1 MEGKIMGYFIVG
13 LVSILIGG
21 LTGFII
27 RTIIGKV
34 DLNSA
39 ENRAK
44 IILRESELEAESKKK
59 ELLLE
64 SKNSMIQ
71 ERNNFERETRERR
84 AELQKYERRVTQ
96 KEEQLEKKLEDL
108 EKKVFNVGVK
118 EKECEAKTNEV
129 SKLIETWQ
137 QNLEKL
143 AGMSSEQAKEILIK
157 ELEGKAKEDA
167 HHLITKIEEEANRTA
182 TKKAREILLTTM
194 QRVSSEVT
202 SEVTVASVSLP
213 NDEMKGRIIGREG
226 RNIRALETLI
236 GVDVII
242 DDTPEAVVIS
252 CFDPVRREIAKIA
265 LSRLV
270 ADGRIHPTRIE
281 EVVNKVINEVNETI
295 FDEGEKT
302 TMSLGIHGLPL
313 DGMVALGRLYYRS
326 SYGQNVLYHSI
337 EVAKIAGILA
347 AELGCDVT
355 LAKRAGL
362 LHDIGKGAT
371 TDGESSH
378 TEAGYEMAK
387 KFGESEKVLNAILS
401 HHGDVEPTC
410 MESVIVQIADAISA
424 SRPGARRE
432 SIEGYIK
439 RLESLEKLAESFEG
453 VEKAYA
459 IQAGREVRVV
469 LNNIKTDEK
478 TAAEIAKE
486 IAKKI
491 EAELRYPGKIKV
503 TAIRETRFIEYAR

>member
-1 MEGKIMGYFIVG
+1 MVIYMIIG

-21 LTGFII
+21 LTGFFIRVII
-27 RTIIGKV
+27 AKV

-44 IILRESELEAESKKK
+44 IILRESKLEAESKKK

-64 SKNSMIQ
+64 SKTLLIQ
-71 ERNNFERETRERR
+71 ERNNFERETKERR
-84 AELQKYERRVTQ
+84 IELQRYEKRVLQ
-96 KEEQLEKKLEDL
+96 KEEQLEKKLEDIDRKL
-108 EKKVFNVGVK
+108 KDIGAK
-118 EKECEAKTNEV
+118 EKECEDKCKEV
-129 SKLIETWQ
+129 ILLQEKWRAD
-137 QNLEKL
+137 LEKL
-143 AGMSSEQAKEILIK
+143 SGMSCEQAKEILMK
-157 ELEGKAKEDA
+157 ELEGQAKEDA
-167 HHLITKIEEEANRTA
+167 HHLITKIEDEANRLA
-182 TKKAREILLTTM
+182 NKKAREILLTTI
-194 QRVSSEVT
+194 QRLSSEVT
-202 SEVTVASVSLP
+202 SDVTIASVSLP

-226 RNIRALETLI
+226 RNIRALETLV

-281 EVVNKVINEVNETI
+281 EVVNKVINEVNEMI

-313 DGMVALGRLYYRS
+313 DGIVALGRLFFRT
-326 SYGQNVLYHSI
+326 SYGQNVLYHSV

-347 AELGCDVT
+347 AELGCDVA

-387 KFGESEKVLNAILS
+387 KFGESDQVLNAILS
-401 HHGDVEPTC
+401 HHGDVEPNC
-410 MESVIVQIADAISA
+410 LESVIVQIADAISA

-439 RLESLEKLAESFEG
+439 RLENLEKLAESFEG
-453 VEKAYA
+453 VEKAFA

-469 LNNIKTDEK
+469 LNNLKTDEK
-478 TAAEIAKE
+478 TAAEIARE

>member
-1 MEGKIMGYFIVG
+1 MIIYFIVS
-13 LVSILIGG
+13 LVSILLGG
-21 LTGFII
+21 LAGFII
-27 RTIIGKV
+27 RVVVARIN
-34 DLNSA
+34 LNSA

-44 IILRESELEAESKKK
+44 IILRESKLEAESKKK

-64 SKNSMIQ
+64 SKTLLIQ
-71 ERNNFERETRERR
+71 ERNNFERET
-84 AELQKYERRVTQ
+84 KERRVELQRYEKRILQ
-96 KEEQLEKKLEDL
+96 KEEQLDKKLDDI
-108 EKKVFNVGVK
+108 EKRVKDISTK
-118 EKECEAKTNEV
+118 EKETEDKQKEILEIQNSLVKELERISGL
-129 SKLIETWQ
+129 SK
-137 QNLEKL
+137 
-143 AGMSSEQAKEILIK
+143 EQAKEMLIK
-157 ELEGKAKEDA
+157 DIEDQAKEDA
-167 HHLITKIEEEANRTA
+167 HHLVLKIEEDANRTA
-182 TKKAREILLTTM
+182 SKKSREVLLNTI
-194 QRVSSEVT
+194 QRVASEVT
-202 SEVTVASVSLP
+202 SDVTISSVSLP

-236 GVDVII
+236 GVDIII

-265 LSRLV
+265 LTRLV
-270 ADGRIHPTRIE
+270 TDGRIHPTRIE
-281 EVVNKVINEVNETI
+281 EVVNKVMNEVNEMI

-302 TMSLGIHGLPL
+302 VMQLGIHGLPV
-313 DGMVALGRLYYRS
+313 DGIVALGRLYFRT

-347 AELGCDVT
+347 AELGCDVA

-362 LHDIGKGAT
+362 LHDLGKGAT

-387 KFGESEKVLNAILS
+387 KMGESEQVLNAILS
-401 HHGDVEPTC
+401 HHGDVEPNC
-410 MESVIVQIADAISA
+410 MESIIVQIADAISA

-439 RLESLEKLAESFEG
+439 RLENLEKLAEGFEE
-453 VEKAYA
+453 VEKAFA

-469 LNNIKTDEK
+469 LNNVKTDDIG
-478 TAAEIAKE
+478 AAEVARN

-491 EAELRYPGKIKV
+491 ESELRYPGKIKV
-503 TAIRETRFIEYAR
+503 TAIRESRFIEYAR

>member
-1 MEGKIMGYFIVG
+1 MLYFIVG
-13 LVSILIGG
+13 LVSILLGGVIGFAVRV
-21 LTGFII
+21 LIA
-27 RTIIGKV
+27 KSN
-34 DLNSA
+34 LNSA
-39 ENRAK
+39 ENKAK
-44 IILRESELEAESKKK
+44 IILRESKLEAESKKK

-64 SKNSMIQ
+64 SKTLLLQ
-71 ERNNFERETRERR
+71 ERNNFEKETKERR
-84 AELQKYERRVTQ
+84 LELQKYEKRLLV
-96 KEEQLEKKLEDL
+96 KEEQLDKKLEDIDKRL
-108 EKKVFNVGVK
+108 KDVGVR
-118 EKECEAKTNEV
+118 EKEAEEKYKEV
-129 SKLIETWQ
+129 GQLHNQWQ
-137 QNLEKL
+137 RELERIS
-143 AGMSSEQAKEILIK
+143 GMSSEQAKEMLIK
-157 ELEGKAKEDA
+157 ELEEQAKEDA
-167 HHLITKIEEEANRTA
+167 HRLIAKIEDEANRTA
-182 TKKAREILLTTM
+182 NKRSREVIVTAI
-194 QRVSSEVT
+194 QRIASEVT
-202 SEVTVASVSLP
+202 SDVTIASVSLP

-236 GVDVII
+236 GVDIII

-281 EVVNKVINEVNETI
+281 EVVNKVMSEVNELI

-302 TMSLGIHGLPL
+302 VMTLGVHGISP
-313 DGMVALGRLYYRS
+313 DGIVNIGRLYFRT
-326 SYGQNVLYHSI
+326 SYGQNVLHHSM
-337 EVAKIAGILA
+337 EVAKIAGVLA
-347 AELGCDVT
+347 AELGCDVA

-387 KFGESEKVLNAILS
+387 KMGESEQVLNAILS
-401 HHGDVEPTC
+401 HHGDVEPNWL
-410 MESVIVQIADAISA
+410 ESIIVQIADAISA

-439 RLESLEKLAESFEG
+439 RLENLEKIAEGFEG
-453 VEKAYA
+453 VEKAFA

-469 LNNIKTDEK
+469 INHSKADDK
-478 TAAEIAKE
+478 SASEIAKE

-491 EAELRYPGKIKV
+491 ESELRYPGKIKV